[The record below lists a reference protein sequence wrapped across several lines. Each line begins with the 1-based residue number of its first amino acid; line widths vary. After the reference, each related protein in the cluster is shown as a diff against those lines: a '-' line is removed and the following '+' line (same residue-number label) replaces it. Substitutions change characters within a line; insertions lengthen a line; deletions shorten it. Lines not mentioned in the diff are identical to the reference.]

1 MKYLFTFSFI
11 LLGSLLCSGQEPR
24 DSKVGDRKKLE
35 IGIDVT
41 SALSKF
47 VGNEALDIDA
57 IPFLLRMHNKGD
69 GAFRLGLG
77 GIIDRG
83 EFTDL
88 ITGAIR
94 QTNVTS
100 GSLKVGFEKNVYSK
114 EKLSFYYGLDL
125 LFFYER
131 DEVTAANFFP
141 IDLIKTVNRIG
152 AGPFLGISYSVNSR
166 IRLTTEASISIFVE
180 ESETI
185 ERINGQEQLVSS
197 DSGLSGGVNP
207 PFSLFIN
214 ARF

>member
-1 MKYLFTFSFI
+1 M
-11 LLGSLLCSGQEPR
+11 GSLTILAQEDKR
-24 DSKVGDRKKLE
+24 SNSNELDERKTLE
-35 IGIDVT
+35 FGIDVT

-47 VGNEALDIDA
+47 VGNEALEIDA
-57 IPFLLRMHNKGD
+57 IPFLIRFHNKGG
-69 GAFRLGLG
+69 GAFRLGIG
-77 GIIDRG
+77 GIINRG

-88 ITGAIR
+88 VTGVIR
-94 QTNVTS
+94 QTSVTS

-114 EKLSFYYGLDL
+114 EKLSFYYGLDIL
-125 LFFYER
+125 GFYER

-141 IDLIKTVNRIG
+141 IDLIKTINRIG
-152 AGPFLGISYSVNSR
+152 AGPFLGISYSINPR

-180 ESETI
+180 ESKTI
-185 ERINGQEQLVSS
+185 ERINNQEEVVAS